1 MGETQE
7 KRYSDNLF
15 TYYGILEAVQYGID
29 TRIITN
35 ETIEEYG
42 TLDGLLKLLDIYKRE
57 IFKADRG
64 LQILSNH
71 ILQIESDDEMYNKT
85 LVAYRANAMLH
96 EKITEQVEKERSNG
110 HEEPQQKRQTQQ
122 GLVYTQTTQSP
133 ESKKPTQ
140 TKKSEEPKAGKDVT
154 STYLSEEEV
163 IKLLNMI
170 LPSADEFDTQ
180 MQNDDIQQFSQD
192 DIMADIKSFIRVGA
206 NISINYPV
214 PIPKLSKVQE
224 VIARKSVDLLW
235 WLLIGRIR
243 YIIKTEHP
251 DPRYLLFMMHVQR
264 AGGHYIAAR
273 IQRPNEQ
280 DNTII
285 IDLYDPLPTSG
296 KDAIVDYVKAVGTI
310 CETYVN
316 DEKNSWRYVVNWHVL
331 DWQKNPGSG
340 NLDAWINSC
349 GIFAAVILNQLFYN
363 KVPLKRPSEECLV
376 ALRQYAQFEQET
388 VLLWES
394 CTDSIT
400 SVGEE
405 YVAARIAQV
414 AAQEARKAYTIA
426 QDSLNQAK
434 TAEAIA
440 KDAAN
445 KAEALSAE
453 ANKLIAD
460 KGDIDSLNELDAQTE
475 QQLNEALK
483 AVDNAKAAA
492 DSTATAA
499 ENASTQHQIAIDAKK
514 RIESL
519 MKLQREEVEKSVNL
533 HKQEVMDTVTKITK
547 TKEEI
552 DKVSKTAY
560 EHQTRAMTA
569 AKNLT
574 QQAANI
580 STPMSQ
586 VFRKMF
592 TEIEPK
598 LDANEHKIF
607 PYSCDQRNNDC
618 MVYIQAT
625 PIQMTRDKD
634 TISIK
639 TVVDIKNNAINVI
652 VLFEPYKNV
661 QYYAAIVSDQRE
673 KKSPITYAL
682 LVGDPNVFAS
692 LKNVKIGNDTK
703 TMVKIVKDWGRQQPK
718 QGLSLAYL
726 TKMFIFALLLKK
738 ENPHDIASPPNDVLQ
753 FFPPDL
759 RIGARRGFG
768 DDAKI
773 FDVRMF
779 SRNDEFASSE
789 SETD

>member
-1 MGETQE
+1 ME
-7 KRYSDNLF
+7 KQYSDKLF
-15 TYYGILEAVQYGID
+15 TYYGIFEAVQYGIH
-29 TRIITN
+29 TGIITN

-42 TLDGLLKLLDIYKRE
+42 TLVGLLKLLDIYKRE

-110 HEEPQQKRQTQQ
+110 QEEQQQQRQTQQ
-122 GLVYTQTTQSP
+122 GPVHTQKTKSFQF
-133 ESKKPTQ
+133 KKQP
-140 TKKSEEPKAGKDVT
+140 KKVKQPARKNVT
-154 STYLSEEEV
+154 STCLTESEV
-163 IKLLNMI
+163 IKLLNKI
-170 LPSADEFDTQ
+170 LPPADEFDTQ
-180 MQNDDIQQFSQD
+180 MDNDDN
-192 DIMADIKSFIRVGA
+192 IMADINSFMLGA
-206 NISINYPV
+206 NTSINYPV
-214 PIPKLSKVQE
+214 PIPTHSEASSTNNVH
-224 VIARKSVDLLW
+224 LLW
-235 WLLIGRIR
+235 WLLIGRIH
-243 YIIKTEHP
+243 YIIKTANPNRRH
-251 DPRYLLFMMHVQR
+251 LLFMMHVQR
-264 AGGHYIAAR
+264 GGGHYIAAEIR
-273 IQRPNEQ
+273 HPNKQ
-280 DNTII
+280 DDRII

-296 KDAIVDYVKAVGTI
+296 DENAEAAIDDYVNAVKII
-310 CETYVN
+310 CETYAYDRWNYEVN
-316 DEKNSWRYVVNWHVL
+316 PNVLNWQIAPK
-331 DWQKNPGSG
+331 DG

-349 GIFAAVILNQLFYN
+349 GIFAAVILKQLLRGD
-363 KVPLKRPSEECLV
+363 PLKRPREECLV
-376 ALRQYAQFEQET
+376 VLRHYAQIKEET
-388 VLLWES
+388 VLSWDS
-394 CTDSIT
+394 CSDSIT

-414 AAQEARKAYTIA
+414 AASEARQAYIIA
-426 QDSLNQAK
+426 QESLEQAK
-434 TAEAIA
+434 NAEVIA
-440 KDAAN
+440 KHAADE
-445 KAEALSAE
+445 AEALSAE

-460 KGDIDSLNELDAQTE
+460 KGDIDKLNELDTE
-475 QQLNEALK
+475 TERQLNDALK

-499 ENASTQHQIAIDAKK
+499 KNASEQHQIAIDAKRK
-514 RIESL
+514 VESL
-519 MKLQREEVEKSVNL
+519 MNLQREEVEKSVNF
-533 HKQEVMDTVTKITK
+533 HKQDVMDTVTKITE

-552 DKVSKTAY
+552 DKVSKTAH
-560 EHQTRAMTA
+560 EHQTRATTA
-569 AKNLT
+569 AKNLS

-580 STPMSQ
+580 STPMSE

-598 LDANEHKIF
+598 LDADEHKIF
-607 PYSCDQRNNDC
+607 PYSCDNRNNDC

-625 PIQMTRDKD
+625 PIQMTRDTSS

-652 VLFEPYKNV
+652 VLFERYDNV
-661 QYYAAIVSDQRE
+661 QYYAAIVSDQR
-673 KKSPITYAL
+673 KSSPITYTL
-682 LVGDPNVFAS
+682 LVGDPKVFAY
-692 LKNVKIGNDTK
+692 LKNVKIGNDKK

-726 TKMFIFALLLKK
+726 TKMFIFALLK
-738 ENPHDIASPPNDVLQ
+738 EEKLNIAQPPDVLWKS
-753 FFPPDL
+753 FPPDL

-768 DDAKI
+768 DDAKL